1 MTSRGQGRQKSIDIV
16 LESVIR
22 ERRTSM
28 RTAVKFLAIIFLLVS
43 RAASQ
48 ETRLPATAH
57 LLAYVE
63 AFNSG
68 NPAQMKAF
76 IQEHFS
82 DAALRQTSAEERLS
96 RYAPAK
102 SRWESFTVQK
112 ILAERPGRTFALI
125 RAGNGDYILLRASA
139 EKDPPHRLMLIF
151 AEPVENPDN
160 LIIPEPLA
168 TDEDLAT
175 GVGRFLEAATKADEF
190 SGVVLIAKNFQVL
203 FLEAYGWA
211 DRDKKIANLK
221 NTKFNLGSINKN
233 FTRAAILQLEK
244 RGKLSLKDTIG
255 KFLPDYPNRQAA
267 QKVTVK
273 HLLDMTSGIGDFF
286 GPRYEATPKEKIKS
300 IRDYLPLFADKPLEF
315 EPGLKNKYSNG
326 GYVVLGAIIEK
337 ASGQDYYTYIREN
350 IYKPCG
356 MSDSDSY
363 EREAAVPNLALGYT
377 RRGRKEGE
385 RVLNRAT
392 LPGRGSSAG
401 GGYSTAQDLLKYVVA
416 LDAGKI
422 FLPDIAN
429 GLGIAGGA
437 PGINATLD
445 WDRRNGYVVIVLSN
459 FDPPTAGHAA
469 RQIISWLPES

>member
-1 MTSRGQGRQKSIDIV
+1 
-16 LESVIR
+16 
-22 ERRTSM
+22 M
-28 RTAVKFLAIIFLLVS
+28 RTGIGFLALPLILAAW
-43 RAASQ
+43 AASP
-48 ETRLPATAH
+48 ETPLPATAH

-68 NPAQMKAF
+68 DPAQMKAF
-76 IQEHFS
+76 IHGHFS

-102 SRWESFTVQK
+102 SRWQSFTVQK

-139 EKDPPHRLMLIF
+139 EKDPPHRLVLIF
-151 AEPVENPDN
+151 AEPVENPEN
-160 LIIPEPLA
+160 LIIPEPMA
-168 TDEDLAT
+168 TDEDLAA

-190 SGVVLIAKNFQVL
+190 SGVVLIAKNFRVL

-244 RGKLSLKDTIG
+244 RGKLSLQDTIG

-315 EPGLKNKYSNG
+315 EPGSKNKYSNG
-326 GYVVLGAIIEK
+326 GYIVLGAILEK
-337 ASGQDYYTYIREN
+337 ASGQDYYSYIREN
-350 IYKPCG
+350 IYKPCQ

-363 EREAAVPNLALGYT
+363 ERDTAVPNLALGYT

-401 GGYSTAQDLLKYVVA
+401 GGYSTAEDLLKYVVA
-416 LDAGKI
+416 LEAGKV

-445 WDRRNGYVVIVLSN
+445 WDRRSGYVVIVLSN